1 MKQKTYAMLLAP
13 VPFIAYCSTNL
24 IRTKS
29 DPIHAKSRERM
40 LSAFPIKDALAFL
53 RPRLPC
59 VKGAVTR
66 KA

>member
-13 VPFIAYCSTNL
+13 VPFIAYCYTNL

-29 DPIHAKSRERM
+29 DPIHAKSREHP
-40 LSAFPIKDALAFL
+40 LSAFPMKDALAFL
-53 RPRLPC
+53 RPWLPC

>member
-1 MKQKTYAMLLAP
+1 MRQKTYAKLLASIP
-13 VPFIAYCSTNL
+13 CIAYCSTNL

-40 LSAFPIKDALAFL
+40 LSAFPMKDALAFL